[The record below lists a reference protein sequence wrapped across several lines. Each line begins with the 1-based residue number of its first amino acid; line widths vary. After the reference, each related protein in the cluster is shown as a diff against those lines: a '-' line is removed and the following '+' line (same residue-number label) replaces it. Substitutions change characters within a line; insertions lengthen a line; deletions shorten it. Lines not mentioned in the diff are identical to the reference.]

1 MKEEQIVL
9 FEGNEVKV
17 KTDKG
22 ETLINLVHTAK
33 NCGLTRNGNTGKP
46 KIRWD
51 SVKKKLKSIYGGV
64 ENSTPQHNVPFTVAK
79 EINYILDEI
88 ENTDDRNSIYMS
100 SWLSRRFAMECH
112 SEVSKKYKNFLAT
125 LDEKREKGELQTNQ
139 LDSSQLTQMVTD
151 TIKGV
156 LPTLVTEVSKTF
168 GEVVNKSKENVD
180 NMTKLMHDQATIYDQ
195 DRESLKGLIGFK
207 SANTKAMSLKLKEK
221 LEEKFNRPIKATNEL
236 YLKYKRK
243 VFTEFHVSKW
253 EDIPVTK
260 QSYVYSFIEECLFEN

>member
-22 ETLINLVHTAK
+22 ETLINLVHTAR
-33 NCGLTRNGNTGKP
+33 NCGLTQKGRSEGST
-46 KIRWD
+46 KIYWRSLKD
-51 SVKKKLKSIYGGV
+51 KLSKINV
-64 ENSTPQHNVPFTVAK
+64 VQDSTPQKYRK
-79 EINYILDEI
+79 EVNYILNEI
-88 ENTDDRNSIYMS
+88 EETDDRSSIYMS
-100 SWLSRRFAMECH
+100 SWLSKRLAMECH
-112 SEVSKKYKNFLAT
+112 SQKAMEYKNFLAT

-139 LDSSQLTQMVTD
+139 LDSTQLTQMVTD

-156 LPTLVTEVSKTF
+156 LPTLITEVSKTF

-207 SANTKAMSLKLKEK
+207 SVNTKAMSLKLKEILYDK
-221 LEEKFNRPIKATNEL
+221 YKIKVKANEL
-236 YLKYKRK
+236 AYLKAKNK
-243 VFTEFHVSKW
+243 IFNEFHVSKW

-260 QSYVYSFIEECLFEN
+260 QNYVYSFIEECLF